1 MAGVAPWHEQTILK
15 HYLPVK
21 AQFLSGKL
29 LTFWKNCLPFG
40 KTVYLS
46 VKVHY
51 LPVKSSLPSG
61 ERHVKR
67 SASILVCSGGSR
79 DISAD
84 VHGGG
89 RDDKDIVGNL
99 HHISL
104 DSIAAA

>member
-51 LPVKSSLPSG
+51 LPVKGMSREALPSW
-61 ERHVKR
+61 
-67 SASILVCSGGSR
+67 SAPAGVE
-79 DISAD
+79 ISPLMST
-84 VHGGG
+84 VEGVMT
-89 RDDKDIVGNL
+89 KI
-99 HHISL
+99 
-104 DSIAAA
+104 